1 MQIVVWLLY
10 GLLYGTVIILSAMI
24 GATIGA
30 IFGLFVGP
38 AQLFAWVSNGD
49 SSSSSDTI

>member
-10 GLLYGTVIILSAMI
+10 GVVIIISAII
-24 GATIGA
+24 GSFIGA
-30 IFGLFVGP
+30 ICGLFLGP
-38 AQLFAWVSNGD
+38 AQLFAWLSNGD